1 MTPLLALAVGALDV
15 LAYIPFLN
23 PLKLPGGA
31 RLWLFLPLAL
41 CVATV
46 YRATRAQSPRGMLWP
61 TLTAFGHIVIGM
73 GLIAVALF
81 LAHEVVLRYF

>member
-1 MTPLLALAVGALDV
+1 MTPVLAALELLA
-15 LAYIPFLN
+15 YFPFVT

-46 YRATRAQSPRGMLWP
+46 YRATRAPSPRGMLRP
-61 TLTAFGHIVIGM
+61 TLTAFANIVIGM

-81 LAHEVVLRYF
+81 IAHEIVLRYF